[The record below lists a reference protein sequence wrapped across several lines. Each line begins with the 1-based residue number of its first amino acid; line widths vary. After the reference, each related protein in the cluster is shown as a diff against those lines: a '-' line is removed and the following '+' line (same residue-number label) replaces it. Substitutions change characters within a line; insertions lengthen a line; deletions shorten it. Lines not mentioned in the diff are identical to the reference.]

1 VNGTRHA
8 RPASIDHVPDVLPS
22 LRGLQM
28 VADALRCQQFEVHVP
43 TDTGSLRGDLLDL
56 LGVRCSTTWPRRS

>member
-1 VNGTRHA
+1 
-8 RPASIDHVPDVLPS
+8 
-22 LRGLQM
+22 
-28 VADALRCQQFEVHVP
+28 VHMP